1 MEFWCVGF
9 GERQLIEIQTPF
21 SIRHL
26 AHPISELTVALTKKE
41 EKLKKKEKLLEEY
54 SSSGESQKQE
64 ISEIKNLNKRL
75 EQALAKKEKQYT
87 KVQEKLSTF
96 EQIQAQIFSLS
107 KTVQSKDDDEQIKEI
122 QIIHRLFLAIAMY
135 C

>member
-1 MEFWCVGF
+1 MY
-9 GERQLIEIQTPF
+9 
-21 SIRHL
+21 
-26 AHPISELTVALTKKE
+26 PISELTVALTKKE

-54 SSSGESQKQE
+54 SSSGESQKKE
-64 ISEIKNLNKRL
+64 ITEIKNLNKRL

-107 KTVQSKDDDEQIKEI
+107 KTVQSKDDDE
-122 QIIHRLFLAIAMY
+122 
-135 C
+135 

>member
-1 MEFWCVGF
+1 M
-9 GERQLIEIQTPF
+9 
-21 SIRHL
+21 
-26 AHPISELTVALTKKE
+26 ALTKKE

-54 SSSGESQKQE
+54 SSSGESQKKE
-64 ISEIKNLNKRL
+64 ITEIKNLNKRL

-107 KTVQSKDDDEQIKEI
+107 KTVQSKDDDE
-122 QIIHRLFLAIAMY
+122 
-135 C
+135 

>member
-1 MEFWCVGF
+1 MY
-9 GERQLIEIQTPF
+9 L
-21 SIRHL
+21 
-26 AHPISELTVALTKKE
+26 ISELTVALTKKE

-64 ISEIKNLNKRL
+64 IAEIKNLNKRL

-107 KTVQSKDDDEQIKEI
+107 KTVQSKDDDE
-122 QIIHRLFLAIAMY
+122 
-135 C
+135 

>member
-1 MEFWCVGF
+1 M
-9 GERQLIEIQTPF
+9 
-21 SIRHL
+21 S
-26 AHPISELTVALTKKE
+26 PISELTVALTKKE

-54 SSSGESQKQE
+54 SSSGESQKKE
-64 ISEIKNLNKRL
+64 ITEIKNLNKRL

-107 KTVQSKDDDEQIKEI
+107 KTVQSKDDDE
-122 QIIHRLFLAIAMY
+122 
-135 C
+135 

>member
-1 MEFWCVGF
+1 MY
-9 GERQLIEIQTPF
+9 T
-21 SIRHL
+21 
-26 AHPISELTVALTKKE
+26 ISELTVALTKKE

-64 ISEIKNLNKRL
+64 IAEIKNLNKRL

-107 KTVQSKDDDEQIKEI
+107 KTVQSKDDDE
-122 QIIHRLFLAIAMY
+122 
-135 C
+135 

>member
-1 MEFWCVGF
+1 MGQADLYEKVKT
-9 GERQLIEIQTPF
+9 EAKTN
-21 SIRHL
+21 
-26 AHPISELTVALTKKE
+26 ADLTAALTKKE

-54 SSSGESQKQE
+54 SSSNDSQKQE
-64 ISEIKNLNKRL
+64 ISSMQSLNKRL

-107 KTVQSKDDDEQIKEI
+107 KTVQKDDGDDD
-122 QIIHRLFLAIAMY
+122 
-135 C
+135 

>member
-1 MEFWCVGF
+1 MF
-9 GERQLIEIQTPF
+9 
-21 SIRHL
+21 
-26 AHPISELTVALTKKE
+26 PISELTVALTKKE

-64 ISEIKNLNKRL
+64 IAEIKNLNKRL

-107 KTVQSKDDDEQIKEI
+107 KTVQSKDDDE
-122 QIIHRLFLAIAMY
+122 
-135 C
+135 

>member
-1 MEFWCVGF
+1 MC
-9 GERQLIEIQTPF
+9 PF
-21 SIRHL
+21 
-26 AHPISELTVALTKKE
+26 SELTVALTKKE

-64 ISEIKNLNKRL
+64 IAEIKNLNKRL

-107 KTVQSKDDDEQIKEI
+107 KTVQSKDDDE
-122 QIIHRLFLAIAMY
+122 
-135 C
+135 

>member
-1 MEFWCVGF
+1 MY
-9 GERQLIEIQTPF
+9 T
-21 SIRHL
+21 
-26 AHPISELTVALTKKE
+26 ISELTVALTKKE

-54 SSSGESQKQE
+54 SSSGESLKKE

-107 KTVQSKDDDEQIKEI
+107 KTVQSKDDDE
-122 QIIHRLFLAIAMY
+122 
-135 C
+135 

>member
-1 MEFWCVGF
+1 M
-9 GERQLIEIQTPF
+9 
-21 SIRHL
+21 S
-26 AHPISELTVALTKKE
+26 ISELTVALTKKE

-54 SSSGESQKQE
+54 SSSGESLKKE

-107 KTVQSKDDDEQIKEI
+107 KTVQSKDDDE
-122 QIIHRLFLAIAMY
+122 
-135 C
+135 

>member
-1 MEFWCVGF
+1 M
-9 GERQLIEIQTPF
+9 
-21 SIRHL
+21 S
-26 AHPISELTVALTKKE
+26 ISELTVALTKKE

-54 SSSGESQKQE
+54 SSNGESQKQE

-107 KTVQSKDDDEQIKEI
+107 KTVQSKDDDE
-122 QIIHRLFLAIAMY
+122 
-135 C
+135 

>member
-1 MEFWCVGF
+1 M
-9 GERQLIEIQTPF
+9 
-21 SIRHL
+21 
-26 AHPISELTVALTKKE
+26 ALTKKE

-64 ISEIKNLNKRL
+64 IAEIKNLNKRL

-107 KTVQSKDDDEQIKEI
+107 KTVQSKDDDE
-122 QIIHRLFLAIAMY
+122 
-135 C
+135 

>member
-1 MEFWCVGF
+1 MF
-9 GERQLIEIQTPF
+9 
-21 SIRHL
+21 
-26 AHPISELTVALTKKE
+26 PISELTVALTKKE

-107 KTVQSKDDDEQIKEI
+107 KTVQSKDDDE
-122 QIIHRLFLAIAMY
+122 
-135 C
+135 

>member
-1 MEFWCVGF
+1 MY
-9 GERQLIEIQTPF
+9 
-21 SIRHL
+21 S
-26 AHPISELTVALTKKE
+26 ISELTVALTKKE

-54 SSSGESQKQE
+54 SSQGDSQKQE
-64 ISEIKNLNKRL
+64 IGEIKNLNKRL

-107 KTVQSKDDDEQIKEI
+107 KTVQSKDDDE
-122 QIIHRLFLAIAMY
+122 
-135 C
+135 

>member
-1 MEFWCVGF
+1 MICW
-9 GERQLIEIQTPF
+9 
-21 SIRHL
+21 HL
-26 AHPISELTVALTKKE
+26 HNSKKNVYPILELTVALTKKE

-64 ISEIKNLNKRL
+64 IAEIKNLNKRL

-107 KTVQSKDDDEQIKEI
+107 KTVQSKDDDE
-122 QIIHRLFLAIAMY
+122 
-135 C
+135 

>member
-1 MEFWCVGF
+1 MY
-9 GERQLIEIQTPF
+9 
-21 SIRHL
+21 
-26 AHPISELTVALTKKE
+26 PISELTVALTKKE

-64 ISEIKNLNKRL
+64 IAEIKNLNKRL

-107 KTVQSKDDDEQIKEI
+107 KTVQSKDDDE
-122 QIIHRLFLAIAMY
+122 
-135 C
+135 

>member
-1 MEFWCVGF
+1 MNHSYKEQPVTSYYIIHF
-9 GERQLIEIQTPF
+9 GKDDLIIPDE
-21 SIRHL
+21 
-26 AHPISELTVALTKKE
+26 
-41 EKLKKKEKLLEEY
+41 KEKLLEEY

-107 KTVQSKDDDEQIKEI
+107 KTVQSKDDDE
-122 QIIHRLFLAIAMY
+122 
-135 C
+135 

>member
-1 MEFWCVGF
+1 MPPKRGCHRCLKYTRSDDLGNH
-9 GERQLIEIQTPF
+9 
-21 SIRHL
+21 HL
-26 AHPISELTVALTKKE
+26 VVKCRIKKLTYVYNHKSFLFFLDLTAALTKKE

-54 SSSGESQKQE
+54 SSSNDSQKQE
-64 ISEIKNLNKRL
+64 ISELQSLKKRL

-107 KTVQSKDDDEQIKEI
+107 KTVQRDDGDDE
-122 QIIHRLFLAIAMY
+122 
-135 C
+135 